1 MTFIKWPP
9 ATPDLTGV
17 RLAAGLTRAAGSALT
32 RAAGAKLTELAR
44 TATGTNR
51 CVWSVPGRHHI
62 EVRGVER
69 DGGED
74 LAQRVE
80 QTLEQLPGVAWAR
93 VNAPSGR
100 VIVAVQPPEPR
111 LADLLAAVASAERSH
126 GLEPDGDLAPPHPP
140 EEGPRTRRAVST
152 LAADGLGL
160 GLSLLTRVLPFA
172 PLPGEVA
179 GLANM
184 IDMHPRLHALAA
196 RWLHGTQR
204 ADAVLPLVEA
214 LSQGLSGG
222 WTGIAVDGTQR
233 ILQWSE
239 ARAQQA
245 AWSAAEERLTGT
257 PSRAAAHRVA
267 QIRPIP
273 KPDGPLER
281 YASRVLT
288 TGAVAGAATLPLAG
302 FKRSAALALS
312 ALPKA
317 AFGGREAYAAR
328 IGRALAQRGVIA
340 MDRGVLRELEKIDT
354 LVLDEDAVGSDHA
367 MLTDL
372 VPLADTDP
380 EQVATAAFTLFDPG
394 HPGTRRERDGW
405 TLGPLERADLP
416 DDGAVERADQLAGG
430 GGTVLGLSRD
440 GRLIALVRSE
450 TEPTPEMDGMAAA
463 AQRAGMRLIVAGGR
477 RRHDFADRLMPGG
490 AELLDT
496 VRTLQTEGAVVML
509 VSADRRALGASDCGL
524 GVYRPDDD
532 PPWGAHLLIN
542 SDLNAAA
549 MVVDAAGAARA
560 LARHSITLARAG
572 TGLGSLAAFTSPP
585 RQLPSRT
592 LNAVNVTAGVSMA
605 AGIWSAQKLDGGP
618 VSPPGA
624 SVPWHL
630 MPAASVLERLGT
642 RPEGLSDEQAHR
654 RVEGPADQQAG
665 GLGIGRAFVEELAN
679 PLAPVLATGA
689 GLSAVVGSPVDAGL
703 VGGVLGLT
711 ALVGAAQRV
720 ATERSLAALL
730 SRSMVEAKVRRE
742 GAERVVA
749 AAELVPG
756 DIVALAPGDV
766 IPADCR
772 VLEADGLEAD
782 ESSLTGE
789 SLPVSKTSTPVIA
802 AAVAERRSMLY
813 EGTTVAAG
821 NGTAVVVAV
830 GVDTEVGRGMALA
843 RQGAPVAGVEA
854 RLGRLT
860 RSAVPL
866 AASSALAVAGA
877 GLLHGV
883 PLAASAAE
891 AANLAVASVPEGLP
905 FLVSAAQLAAARRL
919 AGHGALVRN
928 PKTIEALGRVDV
940 LCFDKTGTLTEGR
953 LGLAGVGGPDR
964 YAALDALDEPLRPV
978 LAAALRATPA
988 DPTNGTSLQTDQA
1001 VLAGAQ
1007 AAGID
1012 VSAGAPG
1019 WHSAVALPFEP
1030 SRGYHAVVGTGEAG
1044 HLLSVKGAP
1053 ETIVPRCS
1061 RQRVDG
1067 EDRPLSAEERNALL
1081 ALLERHAGA
1090 GHRVLA
1096 VAERDHLGP
1105 NVRDEDVGE
1114 LTFVGFLALADVV
1127 RESASPAVRRIRAAG
1142 VHTIMITGDH
1152 PATAA
1157 AIAATI
1163 STDGTEQRVIT
1174 AAELDDLDDE
1184 AVARLL
1190 AETDVVA
1197 RCTPTHKVRIIQ
1209 SLQRCGRT
1217 VAMTGDGANDA
1228 PAIRLAD
1235 VGIALG
1241 QRGTPAASAAADLVV
1256 TDDRLE
1262 TITTALIEGRAMW
1275 SSVRHALSIL
1285 VGGNLGEIAFSV
1297 LTAAVTGRS
1306 ALTARQLLL
1315 VNLLTDLAPAM
1326 AIAVRPPKATDS
1338 DALLREGP
1346 DASLDSVLIKE
1357 ITMRATATTL
1367 GATTG
1372 WTLGRITGP
1381 RRAGT
1386 IALAALV
1393 GTQLGQTLLAGG
1405 ANPATLGATVASAG
1419 VLAAIIQTPGV
1430 SQFFGCTPLGPVGWT
1445 IAAGAATGATLGNA
1459 ALSRLLR
1466 PATGEPTGAD
1476 RPDGTGADDAAEPE
1490 PGSRPGPGAQSEP
1503 GSQPSGG
1510 RPEPG
1515 TARGDGP
1522 RSDGRGPDG
1531 GGPDGGRPGDGAAP
1545 AADGRRR
1552 GRAQSRGGARS
1563 LEATAPQDAT

>member
-1 MTFIKWPP
+1 VGVTTDEFRLSMTIIKLPSGTS
-9 ATPDLTGV
+9 AMIGLQLV
-17 RLAAGLTRAAGSALT
+17 AGLTRAAGSTLT
-32 RAAGAKLTELAR
+32 RAAGQKLTELAQ
-44 TATGTNR
+44 TAAGTRR

-69 DGGED
+69 DGGQD

-80 QTLEQLPGVAWAR
+80 QMLEQLPGVAWAR
-93 VNAPSGR
+93 VNAPTAR
-100 VIVAVQPPEPR
+100 VIVAVTAPEPP
-111 LADLLAAVASAERSH
+111 LADLLSTVAAAERSS
-126 GLEPDGDLAPPHPP
+126 GMEPDGDQEPPHPP

-152 LAADGLGL
+152 LAADSVGL
-160 GLSLLTRVLPFA
+160 GLSVLTRILPFA
-172 PLPGEVA
+172 PLPGELA
-179 GLANM
+179 GLANV
-184 IDMHPRLHALAA
+184 IDLHPRLHALVA
-196 RWLHGTQR
+196 RWLHSQQR
-204 ADAVLPLVEA
+204 ADSVLPLIEA
-214 LSQGLSGG
+214 LSQGLAGG

-233 ILQWSE
+233 ILQWRE

-245 AWSAAEERLTGT
+245 VWSAAEERLTGT
-257 PSRAAAHRVA
+257 PGRAVAHLVA
-267 QIRPIP
+267 QERPVP
-273 KPDGPLER
+273 RPDGPVER
-281 YASRVLT
+281 YASRILT
-288 TGAVAGAATLPLAG
+288 ASAAAGAVAFPLAG
-302 FKRSAALALS
+302 FKRSAALTLS

-328 IGRALAQRGVIA
+328 IGRILAQRGVIA

-354 LVLDEDAVGSDHA
+354 LVLDVDAVGSDRA

-372 VPLADTDP
+372 VPVADLDA
-380 EQVATAAFTLFDPG
+380 EEVATAAFTLFDPYG
-394 HPGTRRERDGW
+394 PGARVERDGW
-405 TLGPLERADLP
+405 VLGPLDTVGQGERAGTPEAEHLRS
-416 DDGAVERADQLAGG
+416 A
-430 GGTVLGLSRD
+430 GGTVLGLVR
-440 GRLIALVRSE
+440 GERLAALVRSE
-450 TEPTPEMDGMAAA
+450 VEPTPELDGVAAA
-463 AQRAGMRLIVAGGR
+463 ARRAGIRLIVAGGHA

-490 AELLDT
+490 TELVT
-496 VRTLQTEGAVVML
+496 SVRALQTEGAVVML
-509 VSADRRALGASDCGL
+509 VSADRRALAASDCGL

-549 MVVDAAGAARA
+549 LVVDAAGSARTV
-560 LARHSITLARAG
+560 ARHSVTLARAG
-572 TGLGSLAAFTSPP
+572 TGLGCLAAFTSPP
-585 RQLPSRT
+585 RQLPGRT
-592 LNAVNVTAGVSMA
+592 LNAVNVTAGVSIA
-605 AGIWSAQKLDGGP
+605 AGLWSAQKLDGGP
-618 VSPPGA
+618 VGPPGA

-630 MPAASVLERLGT
+630 MPAATVLERLSTG
-642 RPEGLSDEQAHR
+642 PDGLSEGQAR
-654 RVEGPADQQAG
+654 RRAEGQGGQPAG
-665 GLGIGRAFVEELAN
+665 GMGLGRAFVEEMAN

-711 ALVGAAQRV
+711 ALVGAVQRV
-720 ATERSLAALL
+720 ATDRSLAALL
-730 SRSMVEAKVRRE
+730 SRSMVAARVRRD
-742 GAERVVA
+742 GTDRVVA
-749 AAELVPG
+749 AGDLVPG
-756 DIVALAPGDV
+756 DIIALTPGDV

-772 VLEADGLEAD
+772 VLEAHGLEAD

-821 NGTAVVVAV
+821 QGTAVVVAV
-830 GVDTEVGRGMALA
+830 GADTEVGRGMALA
-843 RQGAPVAGVEA
+843 RQAAPTAGVEA

-866 AASSALAVAGA
+866 AASSAAAVAGA
-877 GLLHGV
+877 GLLRGV
-883 PLAASAAE
+883 PLAETAAE

-928 PKTIEALGRVDV
+928 PRTIEALGRVDV

-953 LGLAGVGGPDR
+953 LGLAGVGTPER
-964 YAALDALDEPLRPV
+964 YAALDALDGSLSAV

-1001 VLAGAQ
+1001 VLAGAERAQ
-1007 AAGID
+1007 VTVATG
-1012 VSAGAPG
+1012 VPG
-1019 WHSAVALPFEP
+1019 WRCAAALPFEP
-1030 SRGYHAVVGTGEAG
+1030 SRGYHAAVGTGDTG

-1053 ETIVPRCS
+1053 ETIVPRCA
-1061 RQRVDG
+1061 RQRVQG
-1067 EDRPLSAEERNALL
+1067 EDRPLSDAQREDLL
-1081 ALLERHAGA
+1081 GLLERHAGA

-1096 VAERDHLGP
+1096 VAERDHDAP
-1105 NVRDEDVGE
+1105 TVSDEDVGQ
-1114 LTFVGFLALADVV
+1114 LTFVGFIALADAV
-1127 RESASPAVRRIRAAG
+1127 RESASPAVKRIRDAG

-1152 PATAA
+1152 PATAK
-1157 AIAATI
+1157 AIADTI
-1163 STDGTEQRVIT
+1163 SPDGNAQRVVT
-1174 AAELDDLDDE
+1174 ASDLDELDDEGL
-1184 AVARLL
+1184 ARLL

-1197 RCTPTHKVRIIQ
+1197 RCTPAHKVRIIQ

-1256 TDDRLE
+1256 SDDRLE
-1262 TITTALIEGRAMW
+1262 TIITALIEGRAMW

-1346 DASLDSVLIKE
+1346 DASLDRVLIKE
-1357 ITMRATATTL
+1357 ITMRAAATAL

-1405 ANPATLGATVASAG
+1405 ANPATLAATVASAG
-1419 VLAAIIQTPGV
+1419 VLTAIIQTPGL

-1445 IAAGAATGATLGNA
+1445 IAAGAATGATLGNV
-1459 ALSRLLR
+1459 ALSRLLHSTAPD
-1466 PATGEPTGAD
+1466 PAEPTGQD
-1476 RPDGTGADDAAEPE
+1476 EPE
-1490 PGSRPGPGAQSEP
+1490 P
-1503 GSQPSGG
+1503 
-1510 RPEPG
+1510 
-1515 TARGDGP
+1515 
-1522 RSDGRGPDG
+1522 
-1531 GGPDGGRPGDGAAP
+1531 AAK
-1545 AADGRRR
+1545 A
-1552 GRAQSRGGARS
+1552 GRA
-1563 LEATAPQDAT
+1563 TDPT